1 MVDIQDRFSRQ
12 IRSRL
17 KTIGKGLG
25 LIRLLQD
32 AGRIGEARAV
42 LSLLENG
49 VPGGAVQSRKP
60 SKARRS
66 RFSFTAKSA

>member
-17 KTIGKGLG
+17 KTIAKGLG
-25 LIRLLQD
+25 LIRLLQE
-32 AGRIGEARAV
+32 AGRIGEARAI

-60 SKARRS
+60 CKERRS